1 MPEWSLALVVL
12 FAVLVGASIP
22 VLYQAAATLRAARRT
37 FEASGPRLE
46 RALDATAAAAAKLD
60 AVASQ
65 LAEGKRL
72 EQALEAV
79 GSVGRAAAQL
89 QDAVRVAAAVGA
101 AVGPAVGAAVK
112 AFREDRGGSP
122 PPRDEAPDGKET
134 TP

>member
-1 MPEWSLALVVL
+1 MEAWALALVVL

-37 FEASGPRLE
+37 LEEAGPRLE
-46 RALDATAAAAAKLD
+46 RALEATASAAAKVD

-65 LAEGKRL
+65 LHG
-72 EQALEAV
+72 
-79 GSVGRAAAQL
+79 
-89 QDAVRVAAAVGA
+89 AVRVASAVGA

-112 AFREDRGGSP
+112 AFREDRGGPSP
-122 PPRDEAPDGKET
+122 PRGTADDGQEV